1 MYGDRLVIF
10 IDGTPRA
17 QTISK
22 VRQEFSKLGCSE
34 AQVTK
39 SHDAAGRMET
49 GPGGEKGKV
58 GTPPPTRAALL
69 LLIYESSVKV

>member
-1 MYGDRLVIF
+1 MYGDRLVIY

-39 SHDAAGRMET
+39 SHDAAVRT